1 MRRDEAGQTD
11 RPPGRPR
18 ARIED
23 DTPIVPRAAA
33 ERICEGAS
41 QWFGEPFPRK
51 WVLELAER
59 ANLVYQHNARFRQLL
74 RRRGDIGRDLLSAF
88 IRHWLYG
95 LLASRRPDLC
105 QRLPGPY
112 AAGRDFPQPP
122 PGSAPDKP
130 SRDGADAPTKFTA
143 DRFENPGHQLTGGVF
158 SSG

>member
-1 MRRDEAGQTD
+1 MRRDEAGETD
-11 RPPGRPR
+11 GPPWRPR

-41 QWFGEPFPRK
+41 LWLGEALPRK
-51 WVLELAER
+51 WMLELAER
-59 ANLVYQHNARFRQLL
+59 ANLVYQHNARFRRLL

-112 AAGRDFPQPP
+112 AAGRDLPP
-122 PGSAPDKP
+122 PPPDSAA
-130 SRDGADAPTKFTA
+130 SCMACAGTA
-143 DRFENPGHQLTGGVF
+143 V
-158 SSG
+158 SSAEKRHSGKGT